1 MDLPNDLRLGVIDPE
16 TVVVGVVVAMS
27 RIVIKLLTKWPA
39 DHKGDIAGISFCME
53 NKEEQQLQIGFITV
67 TNWTLS
73 QYRYK

>member
-16 TVVVGVVVAMS
+16 TVGVVVGMS
-27 RIVIKLLTKWPA
+27 GIVIKLLTNCPA
-39 DHKGDIAGISFCME
+39 HHKGDIAGISFCME